1 MRSYKWEEKY
11 EVGFK
16 PIDSQHKSI
25 LRLINRLVVNK
36 SRDQRLVICLL
47 DEFLCYVQYHFK
59 SEENYMLMYGYGE
72 YKAHVIEH
80 AILIK
85 DIIELFDKFKNGQVK
100 LDRLAEALVKW
111 SIPHILE
118 VDKIVG
124 RFLANATAA

>member
-11 EVGFK
+11 GVGFK

-25 LRLINRLVVNK
+25 LRLINRLVANRMK
-36 SRDQRLVICLL
+36 SQRMLVCLL
-47 DEFLCYVQYHFK
+47 DELLCYVQYHFK

-72 YKAHVIEH
+72 YEAHVIEH

-85 DIIELFDKFKNGQVK
+85 DIIELVDRFKKGKVPIEK
-100 LDRLAEALVKW
+100 LVDALIKW
-111 SIPHILE
+111 SLPHIIE

-124 RFLANATAA
+124 RFLVNATSD

>member
-16 PIDSQHKSI
+16 PIDAQHKSI
-25 LRLINRLVVNK
+25 LRLINRLVAHRLKN
-36 SRDQRLVICLL
+36 QRTMVCLL

-72 YKAHVIEH
+72 YEAHVIEH

-85 DIIELFDKFKNGQVK
+85 DIIELVDRFKKGKVSVEK
-100 LDRLAEALVKW
+100 LVDALVKW
-111 SIPHILE
+111 ALPHILE

-124 RFLANATAA
+124 RFLANAKSE

>member
-25 LRLINRLVVNK
+25 LRLINRLLVNRIK
-36 SRDQRLVICLL
+36 NQRTLVCLL
-47 DEFLCYVQYHFK
+47 DELLCYVQYHFK
-59 SEENYMLMYGYGE
+59 SEENYMLIYGYGE
-72 YKAHVIEH
+72 YEAHVIEH

-85 DIIELFDKFKNGQVK
+85 DLFELVDKFKKEKVSIEK
-100 LDRLAEALVKW
+100 LVEALIKW
-111 SIPHILE
+111 SMPHILE

-124 RFLANATAA
+124 RFLANATSD